1 MIGYTMYGALL
12 LTIGLGL
19 YTMARLFRGKGAGI
33 WGKVTGAALIVLA
46 ITFVLWAKVEVP
58 SYERQQAKI
67 NLQLGL
73 QYLQAG
79 DDANALQS
87 FLKISKFD
95 QDTYAAVQ
103 PKIAE
108 LQLKMAAVSLEEA
121 KSLQAQGQYQA
132 ALQALQKSLEY
143 MVLDESK
150 ELLPVYQAAAGQ
162 K

>member
-1 MIGYTMYGALL
+1 LIGYTMYAALL
-12 LTIGLGL
+12 LTLGLGL
-19 YTMARLFRGKGAGI
+19 YTMIRLFRGKGAGI
-33 WGKVTGAALIVLA
+33 WGKVTGAVLIVLA

-73 QYLQAG
+73 QYLQVG

-95 QDTYAAVQ
+95 QETYTAVQ
-103 PKIAE
+103 PKISE
-108 LQLKMAAVSLEEA
+108 LQLKIASANLEEA
-121 KSLQAQGQYQA
+121 KSLHAQGQHQA

-150 ELLPVYQAAAGQ
+150 VLMPTYKAAAGQ

>member
-1 MIGYTMYGALL
+1 MIGYTMYAALL
-12 LTIGLGL
+12 FTLGMGL
-19 YTMARLFRGKGAGI
+19 YTMVRLFRGKGAGI
-33 WGKVTGAALIVLA
+33 WGKATGAALILLA

-58 SYERQQAKI
+58 AYERQQAKI

-95 QDTYAAVQ
+95 QQTYAAVQ
-103 PKIAE
+103 PKISE
-108 LQLKMAAVSLEEA
+108 LQLKMASANLEEA
-121 KSLQAQGQYQA
+121 KSLHAQGQHQA
-132 ALQALQKSLEY
+132 ALQALKKSLEF
-143 MVLDESK
+143 MVLDEST
-150 ELLPVYQAAAGQ
+150 ELLPLYKIAAGQ

>member
-1 MIGYTMYGALL
+1 LIGYTMYAALL
-12 LTIGLGL
+12 LTLGLGL
-19 YTMARLFRGKGAGI
+19 YTMVRLFRGKGAGI
-33 WGKVTGAALIVLA
+33 WGKVTGAVLIVLA

-73 QYLQAG
+73 QYLQVG

-95 QDTYAAVQ
+95 QETYTAVQ
-103 PKIAE
+103 PKISE
-108 LQLKMAAVSLEEA
+108 LQLKIASANLEEA
-121 KSLQAQGQYQA
+121 KSLHAQGQHQA

-150 ELLPVYQAAAGQ
+150 VLMPTYKAAAGQ

>member
-1 MIGYTMYGALL
+1 MIGYAMYAALL
-12 LTIGLGL
+12 LALGLGL
-19 YTMARLFRGKGAGI
+19 YTMVRLFRGKGAGI
-33 WGKVTGAALIVLA
+33 WGKATGAALIGLA

-58 SYERQQAKI
+58 AYERQQAKI

-87 FLKISKFD
+87 FLRISKFD
-95 QDTYAAVQ
+95 QETYTAVQ

-108 LQLKMAAVSLEEA
+108 LQLKMAGANLEEA
-121 KSLQAQGQYQA
+121 KTLHAQGQHQA

-143 MVLDESK
+143 MVLDETK
-150 ELLPVYQAAAGQ
+150 ELLPVYKAAAGQ